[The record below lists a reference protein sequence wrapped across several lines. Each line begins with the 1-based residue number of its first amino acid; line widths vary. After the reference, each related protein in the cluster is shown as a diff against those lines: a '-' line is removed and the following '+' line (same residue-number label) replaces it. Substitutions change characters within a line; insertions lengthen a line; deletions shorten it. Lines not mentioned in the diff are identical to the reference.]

1 MVAEGFDK
9 FNRLG
14 TWIGSARKV
23 GDVSRQSVGVGAVDL
38 REVRVTNVDEVRP
51 EPADGVLADVGDALR
66 RGRAEEAADV
76 EEVDVDDDGR
86 DSNVAHFHRTDLG
99 ERGQADQFDEDDDQ
113 DGEAEAVDVEHRVG
127 DSRILNVD
135 KSLQLVSQK
144 ITHQYRISIA
154 NLGFGGQLLGK
165 SSVEFKRY

>member
-14 TWIGSARKV
+14 TWIGSASKV
-23 GDVSRQSVGVGAVDL
+23 GDVTRQSVGVGAVDL
-38 REVRVTNVDEVRP
+38 REVRVANVDEVRP

-86 DSNVAHFHRTDLG
+86 DSNVAHFHRPDLG

-154 NLGFGGQLLGK
+154 SLGFGGQLLGK
-165 SSVEFKRY
+165 SSVEFKSY